1 LRYAETKYFRRQE
14 FSVATRALTGINPK
28 PPFSLARVEGVPD
41 NACMDFDIVIVGGGL
56 AGLALAVALKK
67 SRLSVAMV
75 EGQTPHAP
83 EGWDSRVYAVS
94 PANARFLRDI
104 GVWDHLDASRI
115 APVRTMEVYG
125 DRGGRL
131 DFSAYDA
138 GVGELAWIVE
148 ASTMLREMWETA
160 RRQGNVTLFC
170 PARPQ
175 SLTIG
180 EVSANLV
187 LDDGRRLDARLVVA
201 ADGADS
207 WTRTAAG
214 VEVDFKPYGEH
225 GVVANFVC
233 ERPHRDVA
241 CQWFRT
247 DGVLAY
253 LPLPGNL
260 ISIVWSTP
268 AAHAQELLALAPQTF
283 CERVAD
289 AGARRLGA
297 LSLVTPP
304 AGFALRLM
312 RAPRAVGPRLAL
324 IGDAAHAIHP
334 LSGHGINLG
343 FQDARALAETLMQR
357 PEHVDCGDAAW
368 LRRYER
374 ARKEEIVALQSVT
387 DGLQKL
393 FSARGSV
400 LSPIRNAGLNIIHHL
415 PIVKDA
421 LVRYAMG

>member
-1 LRYAETKYFRRQE
+1 ME
-14 FSVATRALTGINPK
+14 FDV
-28 PPFSLARVEGVPD
+28 
-41 NACMDFDIVIVGGGL
+41 VIVGGGL

-67 SRLSVAMV
+67 SRLSIAIV
-75 EGQTPHAP
+75 EGRVSVRPAD
-83 EGWDSRVYAVS
+83 WDARIYAIS
-94 PANARFLRDI
+94 PANARFLDEI
-104 GVWDHLDASRI
+104 GIWGHLDTARVT
-115 APVRTMEVYG
+115 PVRTMEVYG
-125 DRGGRL
+125 DAGGRM

-138 GVGELAWIVE
+138 GVAELAWIIE
-148 ASTMLREMWETA
+148 ASAMQQELWETA

-170 PARPQ
+170 PATPQ
-175 SLTIG
+175 ALAIENDAASLT
-180 EVSANLV
+180 LT
-187 LDDGRRLDARLVVA
+187 DGRRLTSRLVVA

-214 VEVDFKPYGEH
+214 IEVSFKPYGQH
-225 GVVANFVC
+225 GVVANFST
-233 ERPHRDVA
+233 EIPHREIA
-241 CQWFRT
+241 CQWFRA

-268 AAHAQELLALAPQTF
+268 AEHAAELLALTPAAF
-283 CERVAD
+283 CDRVAD

-304 AGFALRLM
+304 AGFPLRLM
-312 RAPRAVGPRLAL
+312 RAPRMVAPRLAL

-343 FQDARALAETLMQR
+343 FQDARVLAETLATR

-368 LRRYER
+368 LRRFER
-374 ARKEEIVALQSVT
+374 ARKEEVVALQSAT
-387 DGLQKL
+387 DGLQRL
-393 FSARGSV
+393 FSQQSQPLV
-400 LSPIRNAGLNIIHHL
+400 LLRNVGLNLTHRL